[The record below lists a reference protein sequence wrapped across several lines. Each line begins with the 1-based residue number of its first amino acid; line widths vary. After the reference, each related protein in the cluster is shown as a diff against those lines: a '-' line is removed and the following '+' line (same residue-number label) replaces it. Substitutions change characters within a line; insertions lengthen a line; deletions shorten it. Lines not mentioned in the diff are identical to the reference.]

1 MVQEGMLFV
10 FGLRTI
16 PYNIVWQLQ
25 NAIIGYFIHQNL
37 NLSFCL
43 DISIYFLNS
52 LKISF
57 SKRCGF
63 FDK

>member
-25 NAIIGYFIHQNL
+25 NAIIGVNL
-37 NLSFCL
+37 
-43 DISIYFLNS
+43 
-52 LKISF
+52 
-57 SKRCGF
+57 
-63 FDK
+63 